1 MGRRSGSSSNA
12 DAVQMRMT
20 CNHKGTQVDGSE
32 LAEFRSGMLL
42 RQQRL
47 PIKGGEEMIMQPVGD
62 PPSIVSFRQKEAD
75 EGGGV
80 ILETRTRY
88 SGYQRGSP
96 PDAEWWTDLD
106 DHGRTRLMFTCRFYD
121 QEHVQIC
128 CGCQNMISGRLTGSD
143 VAPSSEWVKIDPMIP
158 LAFVMVTYVPD
169 QDIWLGWTSPPTG
182 EIRRGDQGAG
192 DEGAGDQGDQ
202 GQGDQGAGDDRGS
215 CAGGTDHKRITCR
228 RRRVWMKMLNLEDP
242 RDAETERQIRR
253 LNVQDP
259 PIKGT
264 RLCPVCEDIWA
275 QIVKDKKYNKMN
287 IEKSEIENLFK
298 MARSGKS

>member
-1 MGRRSGSSSNA
+1 
-12 DAVQMRMT
+12 MRIT
-20 CNHKGTQVDGSE
+20 CNHMGTQVDGSE

-62 PPSIVSFRQKEAD
+62 PPSIVSFRQKEDD
-75 EGGGV
+75 EGGV

-121 QEHVQIC
+121 QENVQIC
-128 CGCQNMISGRLTGSD
+128 CGCQKMISGGPTRSD
-143 VAPSSEWVKIDPMIP
+143 VAPSSEWVKIDPKIP
-158 LAFVMVTYVPD
+158 LAFVSVTYDPD

-182 EIRRGDQGAG
+182 GEGDGGDGARGD
-192 DEGAGDQGDQ
+192 E
-202 GQGDQGAGDDRGS
+202 GQGDQGALLMIKDEEAPGASDDRGS
-215 CAGGTDHKRITCR
+215 WAGGPDHKKITYR
-228 RRRVWMKMLNLEDP
+228 RRRVWMKKLNLEDP
-242 RDAETERQIRR
+242 RDAETEKQIRR

-259 PIKGT
+259 PIKGKL
-264 RLCPVCEDIWA
+264 LCPGCEETLAKIK
-275 QIVKDKKYNKMN
+275 KDKKYNKSN
-287 IEKSEIENLFK
+287 IGKSEIDNYLNLLK